1 MAKLAGVIQAV
12 SDDELV
18 LNLESDIFNG
28 DVDLAP
34 ARLAQ
39 QAGRAKRPGVA
50 RAEDI
55 LEIAERQARIDDVL
69 DDNDV
74 SALEGRVEIFE
85 KTDLAG
91 AFCRRSV
98 AGDGDEIECDRARR
112 DRSGQIGQKH
122 ESALQHG
129 DKMKR
134 LLVRVVRIDARGHF
148 GDARTDLLC
157 SE

>member
-18 LNLESDIFNG
+18 LYLESDIFNG
-28 DVDLAP
+28 DVHLAP

-39 QAGRAKRPGVA
+39 QAGRAQRPRVA
-50 RAEDI
+50 RAEDV
-55 LEIAERQARIDDVL
+55 LEITERQASVDDVL

-74 SALEGRVEIFE
+74 SSLEGRVEIFE
-85 KTDLAG
+85 KTDLAR
-91 AFCRRSV
+91 ALRRRSV
-98 AGDGDEIECDRARR
+98 AGHGDEVEGDRPRR
-112 DRSGQIGQKH
+112 DRPGEIGQKD
-122 ESALQHG
+122 ESALQDG

-134 LLVRVVRIDARGHF
+134 LLVRVVRVDTSGDF
-148 GDARTDLLC
+148 GDARTYLFC